1 MATVASL
8 TERVRLIGLSLA
20 HAAKKGDTA
29 QIANWAHQLAHV
41 AADLANAAASTL
53 MVASVVVVSP
63 PASVV
68 LSADAIWAKFLDAED
83 AVLIARG
90 QPAGREGAE
99 RGAVSRDEALAIVAG
114 LGIPDALDILAS
126 GGYGFGSEP
135 PKGTIA

>member
-1 MATVASL
+1 MATVAAL
-8 TERVRLIGLSLA
+8 AERVRLIGLSLI
-20 HAAKKGDTA
+20 HAAKKGDTV

-41 AADLANAAASTL
+41 AADLATAAAPAAPL
-53 MVASVVVVSP
+53 VVVV
-63 PASVV
+63 PASPAV
-68 LSADAIWAKFLDAED
+68 LTADQVWAKFLDAED

-126 GGYGFGSEP
+126 GGYGFGPEP
-135 PKGTIA
+135 LKGTIA